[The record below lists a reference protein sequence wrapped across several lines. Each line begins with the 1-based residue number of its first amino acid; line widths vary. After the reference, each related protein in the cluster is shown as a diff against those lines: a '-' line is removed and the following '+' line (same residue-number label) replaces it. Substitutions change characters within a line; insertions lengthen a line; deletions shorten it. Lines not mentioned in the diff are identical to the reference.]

1 MKVLVIKPGLAPYTQ
16 DVDNTLD
23 SLQDIVMENDCRYIE
38 LFYPF
43 NDSVVCICNEEGKL
57 YPFFEPNRAI
67 LDDYGRV
74 QDVVCGTMVITGI
87 SDVDGDLTS
96 LTDEQIDRYTD
107 HFYYAN
113 RFSINHD
120 GNIGFEKIEPE
131 QSELEESMEVG
142 GI

>member
-1 MKVLVIKPGLAPYTQ
+1 MKVLVIKPGFVPYTQ
-16 DVDNTLD
+16 DIERGLDN
-23 SLQDIVMENDCRYIE
+23 LQELVMENDCRYIE

-43 NDSVVCICNEEGKL
+43 NDSVACICNEEGKL

-67 LDDYGRV
+67 LDDYGNV
-74 QDVVCGTMVITGI
+74 QDVVYGTMVITGI

-113 RFSINHD
+113 RFFIDQD
-120 GNIGFEKIEPE
+120 GKIGFEKTDPE
-131 QSELEESMEVG
+131 TPDIDEIIDIG
-142 GI
+142 D